1 MRADAMDAPLTG
13 REVGTRDGAA
23 TPSAGAQIVLRHYEQ
38 EHIALRRFLLF
49 TGVSDAIAQE
59 IVQETF
65 LRLHKHVGK
74 NPQNVNLRAW
84 LYRVARNLALNE
96 YAAKRQKDLQPIDD
110 ESQALQRE
118 DCSPEAIYLRAERE
132 QRIRDAMAQLSRA
145 QRECLV
151 LRTRGM
157 KYREIAE
164 VLQISIA
171 SVGENVQRGLE
182 KLRQLL

>member
-1 MRADAMDAPLTG
+1 
-13 REVGTRDGAA
+13 
-23 TPSAGAQIVLRHYEQ
+23 
-38 EHIALRRFLLF
+38 
-49 TGVSDAIAQE
+49 
-59 IVQETF
+59 
-65 LRLHKHVGK
+65 
-74 NPQNVNLRAW
+74 
-84 LYRVARNLALNE
+84 
-96 YAAKRQKDLQPIDD
+96 
-110 ESQALQRE
+110 QRE
-118 DCSPEAIYLRAERE
+118 DRSPEAIYLRAERE